1 MKTVTYIV
9 IVLTTCLAGCT
20 QQQADLPQENT
31 PKAQYILITSKNLDA
46 IAGTQWILE
55 EMICDGSAYPL
66 SARKPF
72 IKITLDGKVNG
83 IASLNTYFGNVQ
95 IDDKGTVTW
104 PKPLGSTKMAGPQ
117 ILIQQEDAFLEA
129 LTKISGF
136 SVEGFRLTA
145 QSADGQTKLIFHA
158 PVE

>member
-1 MKTVTYIV
+1 MKVVTYIV
-9 IVLTTCLAGCT
+9 IVLMTCLAGCT
-20 QQQADLPQENT
+20 RQQADTPQET
-31 PKAQYILITSKNLDA
+31 QTAQHTLITSKNLDA

-55 EMICDGSAYPL
+55 EMIFDGSAYPL

-72 IKITLDGKVNG
+72 IKIAFNGKVNG
-83 IASLNTYFGNVQ
+83 IASLNTYFGSVQ
-95 IDDKGTVTW
+95 IDDKGAVTW
-104 PKPLGSTKMAGPQ
+104 PMPFGSTKMAGPE
-117 ILIQQEDAFLEA
+117 ILMQQEDAFLEA
-129 LTKISGF
+129 LTKISSF